1 MLSLSDLKLGK
12 VISVNDEPYQI
23 VFNQHIKVARGGAVV
38 KTKLKNLISGNTLE
52 KTFSGSD
59 SIAEADITRRK
70 ANFLYQ
76 QEEDFHFMDN
86 ESFEQFQ
93 FPKNDLG
100 DLVKYLIDG
109 QEVDVLVF
117 NDVPVSIALPTK
129 ITLEVKSA
137 PEGVK
142 GNSAGAI
149 TKTVILQNDLEVRT
163 PLFIKS
169 GEKIVINTET
179 GEYVGRA

>member
-1 MLSLSDLKLGK
+1 M
-12 VISVNDEPYQI
+12 
-23 VFNQHIKVARGGAVV
+23 
-38 KTKLKNLISGNTLE
+38 
-52 KTFSGSD
+52 
-59 SIAEADITRRK
+59 
-70 ANFLYQ
+70 
-76 QEEDFHFMDN
+76 
-86 ESFEQFQ
+86 
-93 FPKNDLG
+93 
-100 DLVKYLIDG
+100 
-109 QEVDVLVF
+109 VF